1 MRPHRLRL
9 DGIHSYADPA
19 EVDFSRLKSG
29 VFGIFGPTGSGKST
43 LLDAITLALYG
54 SVDRSSRS
62 RGVIHV
68 ARDEAYVAF
77 TFSLEEGGN
86 EVLYHVEREFRR
98 STGGD
103 PFSVATRAAR
113 LLRRAPGEP
122 RWVPLAD
129 RVREVDAAVRE
140 LLGLHED
147 DFLRSVILPQGRFAE
162 FLTLAPAERKGM
174 LERLFALERY
184 GKDLYEKVKR
194 RLETVEGE
202 LKVLEAEF
210 RSLGDTSEEALSALR
225 GEIRATE
232 DELTRVR
239 EKLTALDGELLL
251 LGRVQEA
258 LEGWA
263 AHAEELLR
271 REGEVPAARERER
284 RLRQEEFLLT
294 LVPHAERLEDRRN
307 ALAELGQALE
317 RAQAEAENASAQ
329 KEELQRAVDAHRA
342 DGERDRRRLVELG
355 LRLRQLREARERLEE
370 IFVRGKDAREN
381 LERTKDQLRHIEERR
396 QKLEEERERSA
407 QAEREAEAEKARLEP
422 FLAREGELRAAERER
437 WKIEEMRKRLRE
449 RAQDLRNLG
458 ARLGALAFRTPDGL
472 PDLRA
477 RLSRWENAYR
487 EAHADERRL
496 TERRERLA
504 EAALFL
510 RQRLERREREIEAEH
525 ERLWAAH
532 FARKLVPGAPCPVCG
547 STHHPSPAKP
557 PAGFALWDAAAV
569 GYGRADSEKLPPEDA
584 VLEAERR
591 IRELLFAARELEQRL
606 RHLEF
611 SQGLEILKARSE
623 TVSEILAEARDLLP
637 PHLRPSPAD
646 ETDEG
651 EGGSELSCASEDAG
665 TNPPSTATRGDFAS
679 GGFPLTADRSTS
691 DEGELD
697 ALAWEVSALEDDW
710 RDAFARR
717 LELEKG
723 LDSLVQSAQ
732 SLRERMRETKEEWE
746 RRAELLAAAAKE
758 LRSARSTWTERH
770 RNIPYS
776 EVDRLLRE
784 LEAHRKAADAA
795 ETRRKA
801 AAEKRRAL
809 EDEAKHLQEEWASL
823 NAESARLEQ
832 ELESLRKEYARD
844 AKRIHE
850 EWAKLAG
857 ELSSFPPLRAS
868 LEASFEAVSLPARA
882 KPLPAQAAPPPEAEG
897 RKRPAFPPSEVLQRL
912 EGEVARFVDELEKR
926 GKTLE
931 DALRKAEEAHREA
944 VVRYERTLASLRAAE
959 TAKAEAEEE
968 WRSALEQGTPEGLT
982 PPSPRDL
989 LAAYRSGHLDP
1000 DRIRAE
1006 REALEEF
1013 ERLRNEAR
1021 IRFHAASRLLEE
1033 RLREAPHFP
1042 GSEELALLVEGFEVE
1057 LPDVVTG
1064 AKRILR
1070 TLEEHLAARERER
1083 AEREREKEELQLRLG
1098 SLQNR
1103 LDELEKNRRRAA
1115 ELLEEQKKRSRT
1127 RELLKTLEHLV
1138 QGRALVEFLGREHLE
1153 HLVVDAGAHL
1163 RFLSR
1168 GRYDLAVDESGTFLV
1183 RDYTHGGLERPAST
1197 LSGGERFLASLSLAL
1212 ALSRTVQLR
1221 GRHPLR
1227 FFFLDEGFG
1236 GLDPEALNT
1245 ALTALERLETHE
1257 MLVGVI
1263 SHVPEVRERI
1273 SRRILVDPPEAGGRG
1288 SHLRFEGF

>member
-1 MRPHRLRL
+1 VRPHRLRL
-9 DGIHSYADPA
+9 EGIHSYADPA

-68 ARDEAYVAF
+68 ARDKAFVAF

-98 STGGD
+98 SSGGD

-113 LLRRAPGEP
+113 LLRRAPGDP

-184 GKDLYEKVKR
+184 GKVLYEKVKR

-202 LKVLEAEF
+202 LKVLEAEL
-210 RSLGDTSEEALSALR
+210 RSLGDTSKEALSALR
-225 GEIRATE
+225 REIRAAE
-232 DELTRVR
+232 DELTQVR
-239 EKLTALDGELLL
+239 GKLTALDGELLL
-251 LGRVQEA
+251 LGRVREA
-258 LEGWA
+258 LESWA

-271 REGEVPAARERER
+271 REEEVPAARERER
-284 RLRQEEFLLT
+284 LLRQEEFLLT
-294 LVPHAERLEDRRN
+294 LVPHAERLAERKN

-317 RAQAEAENASAQ
+317 RAQAEAENASTQ
-329 KEELQRAVDAHRA
+329 KEELLRAVDAHRA
-342 DGERDRRRLVELG
+342 DGERDRRRLVELA
-355 LRLRQLREARERLEE
+355 LRLRQLREARELLEE
-370 IFVRGKDAREN
+370 IVARGKGARES
-381 LERTKDQLRHIEERR
+381 LERTKNQLRHIDERR

-407 QAEREAEAEKARLEP
+407 QAEKQAEAEKVRLEP
-422 FLAREGELRAAERER
+422 FLAREGELRAAEKER
-437 WKIEEMRKRLRE
+437 WKIDEMRKRLRE

-458 ARLGALAFRTPDGL
+458 ARIQTLAFRTPDGL
-472 PDLRA
+472 PNLRA
-477 RLSRWENAYR
+477 RLSRWESAYHKAR
-487 EAHADERRL
+487 VDERRL
-496 TERRERLA
+496 AERRDRLA
-504 EAALFL
+504 EAVFFL
-510 RQRLERREREIEAEH
+510 RQRLERREREIEAER
-525 ERLWAAH
+525 ERLWTAH
-532 FARKLVPGAPCPVCG
+532 LAQKLVPGAPCPVCG
-547 STHHPSPAKP
+547 STHHPSPARL
-557 PAGFALWDAAAV
+557 PAGLALWEAAAV
-569 GYGRADSEKLPPEDA
+569 GHGRADPEKHPPEDA
-584 VLEAERR
+584 VLEDERR

-606 RHLEF
+606 RRLEF
-611 SQGLEILKARSE
+611 SENLEHLHARSE
-623 TVSEILAEARDLLP
+623 AVSEILAEARDLLSP
-637 PHLRPSPAD
+637 LRPSSAD
-646 ETDEG
+646 ETDDA
-651 EGGSELSCASEDAG
+651 EGGVALSRTFADVDL
-665 TNPPSTATRGDFAS
+665 NLPSATTRGNLVSDGA
-679 GGFPLTADRSTS
+679 PLDADRSTHN
-691 DEGELD
+691 EGVLD
-697 ALAWEVSALEDDW
+697 ALAREVSALEDEW
-710 RDAFARR
+710 RDALGRR
-717 LELEKG
+717 LDLEKD
-723 LDSLVQSAQ
+723 LASLVQSAR
-732 SLRERMRETKEEWE
+732 SLRERLRETKEEWE
-746 RRAELLAAAAKE
+746 RRAEHLATAAKE
-758 LRSARSTWTERH
+758 FRSTRSTWSERH

-784 LEAHRKAADAA
+784 LEANRKAADAA

-809 EDEAKHLQEEWASL
+809 EGEEKHLQEEWASL
-823 NAESARLEQ
+823 KTESARLEQ
-832 ELESLRKEYARD
+832 ELENMREEYARD
-844 AKRIHE
+844 AKRIDE

-857 ELSSFPPLRAS
+857 ELFSFPPLRAY
-868 LEASFEAVSLPARA
+868 LEASFETALLPTGAR
-882 KPLPAQAAPPPEAEG
+882 PLPAQAAPPSEAEG
-897 RKRPAFPPSEVLQRL
+897 RRRLSSPPPEVLQRL
-912 EGEVARFVDELEKR
+912 EGEAAHLAEDLEKR
-926 GKTLE
+926 GKALE
-931 DALRKAEEAHREA
+931 YALRKAEEAHREA
-944 VVRYERTLASLRAAE
+944 VVRYERTLASLQAAE
-959 TAKAEAEEE
+959 AAKAEAEEK
-968 WRSALEQGTPEGLT
+968 WRSTLEKCAAEGFT
-982 PPSPRDL
+982 PPSPQDL
-989 LAAYRSGHLDP
+989 LAAYRSGHLAP

-1021 IRFHAASRLLEE
+1021 IRFRTAARLLRE

-1042 GSEELALLVEGFEVE
+1042 ESEELAHLALDFEVE
-1057 LPDVVTG
+1057 LPDVTG
-1064 AKRILR
+1064 AKRFLR
-1070 TLEEHLAARERER
+1070 TLKEHLAARERER
-1083 AEREREKEELQLRLG
+1083 AEREREKEGLQLRLG

-1183 RDYTHGGLERPAST
+1183 QDYTHGGLERPAST

-1288 SHLRFEGF
+1288 SRLRFQGF